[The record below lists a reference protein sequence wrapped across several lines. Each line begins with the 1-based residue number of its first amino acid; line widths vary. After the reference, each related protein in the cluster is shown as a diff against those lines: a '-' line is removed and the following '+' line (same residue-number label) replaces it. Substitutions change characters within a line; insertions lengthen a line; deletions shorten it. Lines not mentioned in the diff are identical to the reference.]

1 MPVVVFGS
9 LAGVAAL
16 PSRTVEGEIT
26 PAPPVADVALPWD
39 EELADPV
46 AALADARDRLGD
58 TFVVDGPRHPTLFLF
73 SPEGLRS
80 FYALP
85 EAEASKGVADW
96 MMLTRKLPDEL
107 FFDRRTNIADLFGR
121 EDVTAYLAQLDAAVT
136 VAFEELGDEGE
147 LDLFAFTRRL
157 GHRMG
162 LACWAG
168 EAPASGPR
176 FDALV
181 DAFDVLDGSA
191 AFVHPEAM
199 TEVEAGGKQAERAA
213 MVAVEQLL
221 IESIDARD
229 AAPPQDDLFARIVA
243 RWDGVAE
250 PERSVGIARDVVLVH
265 IGSMS
270 NLFAATGWM
279 LAQLAAHPDVLA
291 RVRADEPGL
300 LERSALES
308 TRLGQ
313 RSIMLRAVL
322 TPTTVTDGLRTYAVP
337 AGAQIAT
344 LLPLTNTTAMPGLAT
359 YDPDRWA
366 RRRLRDEIELP
377 AREMVTTF
385 GHGAHTCPAQPFSLA
400 AMCASAERFF
410 TTYDVEPRFADV
422 EPLPVQI
429 GGVAR
434 AATPCVVA
442 YRRRPTAG

>member
-1 MPVVVFGS
+1 MK
-9 LAGVAAL
+9 
-16 PSRTVEGEIT
+16 GEIT

-39 EELADPV
+39 EEIADPV
-46 AALADARDRLGD
+46 AALAGARERVGD
-58 TFVVDGPRHPTLFLF
+58 TFVVEGPRYPTLFLL

-121 EDVTAYLAQLDAAVT
+121 EDVAAYLAQLDAAIT
-136 VAFEELGDEGE
+136 VAFEELGESGDV
-147 LDLFAFTRRL
+147 DLFAFTRRL

-168 EAPASGPR
+168 EVPAVGPR

-181 DAFDVLDGSA
+181 ESFDVLDGSA

-199 TEVEAGGKQAERAA
+199 AEVAAGGKQAEREA
-213 MVAVEQLL
+213 MAAVERLL
-221 IESIDARD
+221 IESIEARD

-243 RWDGVAE
+243 RWADVAE
-250 PERSVGIARDVVLVH
+250 PERSIGIARDVILVH

-270 NLFAATGWM
+270 NLFAAAGWM
-279 LAQLAAHPDVLA
+279 LAQLATHPDVLA

-300 LERSALES
+300 LERCALES

-322 TPTTVTDGLRTYAVP
+322 APTSVTDEHHTYAVP

-344 LLPLTNTTAMPGLAT
+344 LLPLTNTTAAPGLDA

-366 RRRLRDEIELP
+366 RRRLKDEAELP

-400 AMCASAERFF
+400 AMCASAARFF
-410 TTYDVEPRFADV
+410 AGYEIEPRFREV
-422 EPLPVQI
+422 VPLPVQI

-434 AATPCVVA
+434 AADPCVVT
-442 YRRRPTAG
+442 YRRRTG